1 MKIEPQSYLEI
12 KRQRRNLV
20 LGLIAAIAAI
30 DGAVLFTAGS
40 DIETLVGDVSRIGTV
55 SAAAVVSLVVVAR
68 QKVGGLF
75 GRAYASLA
83 AGLILWVIAE
93 SIWGYY
99 ELGLGVE
106 NPFPSVADAFWLA
119 AYGPIGYHLYSTAR
133 FFGKGVKTSTIVIIG
148 VAAAMFLAFYVQAIV
163 SASELEGSEAL
174 TSLAISLAYPVFDVL
189 LIVPAVLIVTNAGRG
204 QLTSIPWI
212 FLGWILL
219 VIADSLLGITAV
231 TNFMGELFPI
241 TMTYD
246 AAYLSF
252 MAGLIW
258 YNRHFIFDEKKSAR

>member
-1 MKIEPQSYLEI
+1 MEQQAYLEI

-30 DGAVLFTAGS
+30 NAAVFFTAGS
-40 DIETLVGDVSRIGTV
+40 DMETLVSDISRIGTI
-55 SAAAVVSLVVVAR
+55 SAASVLSLVVVAR
-68 QKVGGLF
+68 QKVSGLF
-75 GRAYASLA
+75 GRAYAALA
-83 AGLILWVIAE
+83 AGLILWVVAE
-93 SIWGYY
+93 STWGYY

-106 NPFPSVADAFWLA
+106 TPFPSLADAFWLS
-119 AYGPIGYHLYSTAR
+119 AYGPIGYHLFSTAR
-133 FFGKGVKTSTIVIIG
+133 FFGKGVKKSTVVIVG

-163 SASELEGSEAL
+163 SVSELEGSEAL
-174 TSLAISLAYPVFDVL
+174 TSLAISLAYPIFDVL

-212 FLGWILL
+212 FLGWIML

-231 TNFMGELFPI
+231 TNFTGELFHI
-241 TMTYD
+241 TITYN
-246 AAYLSF
+246 AAYLCF

-258 YNRHFIFDEKKSAR
+258 YNRLFIFDEKKLAR

>member
-40 DIETLVGDVSRIGTV
+40 DMEIFASDLSRIVTI
-55 SAAAVVSLVVVAR
+55 SAAAALSLVIVGR

-93 SIWGYY
+93 STWGYY
-99 ELGLGVE
+99 EIGLGIE
-106 NPFPSVADAFWLA
+106 RPFPSIADAFWLA
-119 AYGPIGYHLYSTAR
+119 AYGPFGYHLFSTAR
-133 FFGKGVKTSTIVIIG
+133 FFGKGVKKSAIIIVG
-148 VAAAMFLAFYVQAIV
+148 VATTLYLAFYVQAIADV
-163 SASELEGSEAL
+163 FALEGPEAL
-174 TSLAISLAYPVFDVL
+174 PSLAISIAYPTLDAIL
-189 LIVPAVLIVTNAGRG
+189 LVPAVLMVTNAGRG

-212 FLGWILL
+212 FVGWILL
-219 VIADSLLGITAV
+219 VLADSLLGIAAV
-231 TNFMGELFPI
+231 SVPEMVFHI
-241 TMTYD
+241 TMIYN
-246 AAYLSF
+246 AAYLF
-252 MAGLIW
+252 LMAGLVW
-258 YNRHFIFDEKKSAR
+258 YNKQFILDAKQLVK